1 MTDRAPQLDR
11 QVTRLPDG
19 RQLIYYPFPGA
30 DAPPAEAPAPA
41 AAPAPGAATP
51 PPPPREER

>member
-11 QVTRLPDG
+11 QAIRLPDG
-19 RQLIYYPFPGA
+19 RQLIYYPFPGTDAPRA
-30 DAPPAEAPAPA
+30 DAPEH
-41 AAPAPGAATP
+41 APGTGATTS